1 MESSQSQ
8 IREMIQKIE
17 RTKTPVLQ
25 PTEELPVLRQTL
37 TSNYNKS
44 QKSRYDQ
51 EQSSG
56 EKEDYEMPKEQIA
69 AHFTNDKDIYER
81 VQQSEVKQQAW
92 MSKIVELEA
101 EKSRIESE
109 TAQLKQQKN

>member
-1 MESSQSQ
+1 M
-8 IREMIQKIE
+8 
-17 RTKTPVLQ
+17 
-25 PTEELPVLRQTL
+25 RQTH

-51 EQSSG
+51 EQSSS
-56 EKEDYEMPKEQIA
+56 EKDDYEMPREQTA
-69 AHFTNDKDIYER
+69 QHLTNDKDIYER

-92 MSKIVELEA
+92 MSKIIELEA

-109 TAQLKQQKN
+109 TEQLKQ

>member
-1 MESSQSQ
+1 M
-8 IREMIQKIE
+8 
-17 RTKTPVLQ
+17 LQ

-69 AHFTNDKDIYER
+69 EHFTND
-81 VQQSEVKQQAW
+81 
-92 MSKIVELEA
+92 
-101 EKSRIESE
+101 
-109 TAQLKQQKN
+109 